1 MSFNEKS
8 SAYFLMDT
16 TIKRARQLLD
26 KAFENA
32 YVDLTADQW
41 VLLECLSRKTEMTQ
55 QELAECAEKDPST
68 VTTIIDILFTKGYIA
83 RYDSALDRRSKLVS
97 LTTAGKEIYVKASAE
112 AGNVRQAGFNNLTQ
126 EEYRVLCEALRKIHS
141 SIQLSLEN

>member
-1 MSFNEKS
+1 MAFHETS

-41 VLLECLSRKTEMTQ
+41 VLLECLSRKEEMTQ

-68 VTTIIDILFTKGYIA
+68 VTRIIDILINKGYIR
-83 RYDSALDRRSKLVS
+83 RYDSPLDRRSKLVT
-97 LTTAGKEIYVKASAE
+97 LTENGKSTHQKALVE
-112 AGNVRQAGFNNLTQ
+112 AGHVRQAGFINLTA